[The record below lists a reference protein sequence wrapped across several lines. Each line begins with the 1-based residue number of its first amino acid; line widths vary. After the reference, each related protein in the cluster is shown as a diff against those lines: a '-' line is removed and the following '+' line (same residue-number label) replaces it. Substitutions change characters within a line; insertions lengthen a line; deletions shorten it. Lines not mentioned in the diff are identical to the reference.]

1 MNYRR
6 QTNLWILVLALV
18 IGVVAALTWFNYRY
32 AQQNPGGN
40 DFLVHWMGTRTFLTE
55 GLSPYSDETAE
66 RIQIAAYGRPA
77 RAGEHELR
85 VSYPLYSIVVFLPY
99 ALISD
104 YNLARAAWMTTLEI
118 ALVAL
123 SLVSIRLVN
132 WKPRPILLG
141 LFLLFSVFWY
151 HGFRPLING
160 NAIILVALCIAGGL
174 LALKSK
180 ADELAGVLFA
190 FATIK
195 PHVVLLF
202 LVFIAYWT
210 YVHRRWRVVGWLV
223 TTVILL
229 SASAALLVPDWILQ
243 NIREIVRYSSYNP
256 PLTLRAALT
265 ALLPGIGNR
274 IGLAIMGLLALL
286 LLVEWWLVRKAN
298 FRGFIWV
305 ACLTLVASQWIGIPT
320 DPGNFIILLP
330 ALALIFALW
339 RERWERTGSIFAVL
353 SMLVLLAGLWGVF
366 LATVEYGDQ
375 PQQSPIMFIPL
386 PAFLLVMLY
395 WVRWWA
401 FKFPKVWFD
410 QFYALENP
418 DE

>member
-1 MNYRR
+1 
-6 QTNLWILVLALV
+6 
-18 IGVVAALTWFNYRY
+18 
-32 AQQNPGGN
+32 
-40 DFLVHWMGTRTFLTE
+40 LTE

-123 SLVSIRLVN
+123 SLMSMRLAN

-141 LFLLFSVFWY
+141 LFLLFSLFWY

-210 YVHRRWRVVGWLV
+210 YIHRRWRVVGWLV

-298 FRGFIWV
+298 FRGFTWV

-339 RERWERTGSIFAVL
+339 QERWERAGSIFAVL
-353 SMLVLLAGLWGVF
+353 SMLVLLAGLWGIF

-386 PAFLLVMLY
+386 PAFLLIMLY

>member
-6 QTNLWILVLALV
+6 QTNPWILVLVLV
-18 IGVVAALTWFNYRY
+18 VGVVAALTWFNYRY

-40 DFLVHWMGTRTFLTE
+40 DFLVHWMGTHTFLTE

-123 SLVSIRLVN
+123 SLMSMRLAN

-141 LFLLFSVFWY
+141 LFLLFSLFWY

-210 YVHRRWRVVGWLV
+210 YIHRRWRVVGWLV

-298 FRGFIWV
+298 FRGFTWV

-339 RERWERTGSIFAVL
+339 QERWERVGSIFAVL
-353 SMLVLLAGLWGVF
+353 SMLVLLAGLWGIF

-386 PAFLLVMLY
+386 PAFLLIMLY